1 MRKTSKEEIDAL
13 CKIFDAVKKD
23 FNFEKLFYI
32 ITKGIKIK
40 DNGKD
45 NI

>member
-1 MRKTSKEEIDAL
+1 MEEKTLVE
-13 CKIFDAVKKD
+13 IFDDVKKD

-32 ITKGIKIK
+32 ITKGIKLK